1 MCLNRNYLVASAISL
16 SKIIKVPPPSP
27 NILPPSGL
35 FGNSDQYI
43 GVLGTSNSG
52 TGVVGK
58 SNTGEGVAGN
68 GGSNGVHGISM
79 SSKPTD
85 SGVLGEAYGK
95 GVGVSGTSRGGIGVY
110 GKGETLAGQFDGP
123 VAVNDVLNVKGDLN
137 AGGNVNVTGDVIL
150 AGSDCA
156 EDFDAPK
163 EIEPGTVVVINNSG
177 GIQESDAPYDKR
189 VAGVVSGAGLY
200 RPALIMGKNQ
210 NFTGHRT
217 PLALT
222 GRAYC
227 KVDAQYGPIEVGDL
241 LTTSPTPGCAMRAT
255 DSTLAFGAVIG
266 KAMSRLDSGCGLIPI
281 LIALQ

>member
-1 MCLNRNYLVASAISL
+1 M

-27 NILPPSGL
+27 NVLPPAGL
-35 FGNSDQYI
+35 SGNSDQYT

-52 TGVVGK
+52 TGVAGK
-58 SNTGEGVAGN
+58 SNTGEGVDGT

-85 SGVLGEAYGK
+85 SGVFGEAYGK

-110 GKGETLAGQFDGP
+110 GKGETLAGQFDGS
-123 VAVNDVLNVKGDLN
+123 VAVNGVVSANDVLNVKGDIN
-137 AGGNVNVTGDVIL
+137 AGGNVNVTGDVVL
-150 AGSDCA
+150 SGSDCA

-163 EIEPGTVVVINNSG
+163 DIEPGTVVVIDNSG
-177 GIQESDAPYDKR
+177 GLQESAVAYDKR
-189 VAGVVSGAGLY
+189 VAGVISGAGLY
-200 RPALIMGKNQ
+200 KPALIMGKKHDS
-210 NFTGHRT
+210 TGHRT

-222 GRAYC
+222 GKAYC
-227 KVDAQYGPIEVGDL
+227 KVDAQYAPIEVGDL

-255 DSTLAFGAVIG
+255 DPALAFGAVIG
-266 KAMSRLDSGCGLIPI
+266 KAMSRLDSGRGLIPI